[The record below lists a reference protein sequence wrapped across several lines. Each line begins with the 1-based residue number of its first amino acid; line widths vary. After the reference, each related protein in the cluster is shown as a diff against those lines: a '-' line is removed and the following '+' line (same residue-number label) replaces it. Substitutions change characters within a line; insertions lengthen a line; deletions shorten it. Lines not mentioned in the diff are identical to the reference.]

1 MSLAVLNGSYHTIQL
16 LATEW
21 GDNLD
26 TRDSEGNSY
35 LHLAAMS
42 GHVNVF
48 LFFLSK
54 QISIQSKNA
63 RGKTAI
69 ELAKIYKQDHLI
81 RYLRENFEETNV
93 LRNFVVSTGN
103 EKEKSGKDKGDTSRR
118 NK

>member
-1 MSLAVLNGSYHTIQL
+1 MALAVLNGSYTTIKL

-26 TRDSEGNSY
+26 VKDSEGNTY
-35 LHLAAMS
+35 LHLAAIA
-42 GHVNVF
+42 GHVNIF

-54 QISIQSKNA
+54 QISIQSKNV

-69 ELAKIYKQDHLI
+69 DLAKIYKQDHLI
-81 RYLRENFEETNV
+81 KYLRENFEQTN
-93 LRNFVVSTGN
+93 LLKIGT
-103 EKEKSGKDKGDTSRR
+103 